1 METSTETM
9 TNDGVHSLRREVID
23 GLRAR
28 PRRIECKLF
37 YDLEGSRLFEAIC
50 DQPEYYLTRCEIEI
64 LEQQG
69 PMIAAALGPRI
80 TLVELG
86 SGSGTKTRRLLD
98 ALEEPAAY
106 VPIDISGEFLQE
118 SAAIL
123 RRVYPGLPITPVVAD
138 FTAGMPVIADLGVPA
153 ERVVTF
159 FSGSSIGNFAPAE
172 ASALMGEAAAL
183 GGPDGR
189 LLIAVD
195 LRKDRRILEAAYDDA
210 AGVTAAFNLNV
221 MRRLN
226 RDIGADFDLDNFRHR
241 AVWNPLSSR
250 IEMQLV
256 SLRRQQVRVGEVV
269 FEFETDEVIV
279 SEHCY
284 KHTIDGF
291 AELGRRAGLVRD
303 RYWVDSA
310 DRYSLHLFSRLGG
323 HTAVSRSLS

>member
-1 METSTETM
+1 M
-9 TNDGVHSLRREVID
+9 TRTATDITAIDGMHSLRHEVID

-28 PRRIECKLF
+28 PRRIECKYF

-50 DQPEYYLTRCEIEI
+50 EQPEYYLTRCEIEI

-69 PMIAAALGPRI
+69 PMIAAALGPRV

-86 SGSGTKTRRLLD
+86 SGSGSKTRRLLD
-98 ALEEPAAY
+98 ALDRPAAY

-118 SAAIL
+118 SAAVL
-123 RRVYPGLPITPVVAD
+123 RRLYPGLPILPVVAD
-138 FTAGMPVIADLGVPA
+138 FTAGMPVIADLDVPG
-153 ERVVTF
+153 ENVVTF
-159 FSGSSIGNFAPAE
+159 FSGSSIGNFAPAD
-172 ASALMGEAAAL
+172 ASALMGEAAAI
-183 GGPDGR
+183 GGPGGR

-195 LRKDRRILEAAYDDA
+195 LRKDGQVLEAAYDDA

-226 RDIGADFDLDNFRHR
+226 RDIGADFDLEQFRHR
-241 AVWNPLSSR
+241 AVWNPEASR

-256 SLRRQQVRVGEVV
+256 SLRRQQVRVGEVI
-269 FEFETDEVIV
+269 FEFESDEVIV

-291 AELGRRAGLVRD
+291 AELGQRAGLVRD
-303 RYWVDSA
+303 RHWLDSA
-310 DRYSLHLFSRLGG
+310 GRYSLHLFSRCGAG
-323 HTAVSRSLS
+323 DGAAAV